1 MVYDISSAEQLIFQ
15 VLDQC
20 HFMFFPNQWID
31 FTMDYSKN
39 ELLALLL
46 VYRKGETNMTDVA
59 DYIMSP
65 LNTATG
71 VIGRLEKRGMVSRQR
86 SEQDK
91 RVMTVALSAEGR
103 KAVKQFF
110 EEVNQCFKKVLGV
123 LSADEIAS
131 VLQVLQ
137 KAIMVLN
144 TDSEDGAVSEEKKKS
159 VRKINIT

>member
-1 MVYDISSAEQLIFQ
+1 MEYDISSAEQLIFQ

-31 FTMDYSKN
+31 FSMDYSKN

-59 DYIMSP
+59 DYIKSP

-91 RVMTVALSAEGR
+91 RVMTVVLSQEGR
-103 KAVKQFF
+103 DAVKQFF
-110 EEVNQCFKKVLGV
+110 REVNQRFAQVLEA
-123 LSADEIAS
+123 LSAEEISS

-137 KAIMVLN
+137 KAITVLN
-144 TDSEDGAVSEEKKKS
+144 TEPENVAEKPEKSIKK
-159 VRKINIT
+159 ITIT